1 MRFQKSFAPVVSTL
15 TLLLLGLPALAQEP
29 YADPQ
34 TPPADTKPAAA
45 PASTNQA
52 PESTTVLGILSN
64 HRTVQETDTYTPI
77 SAGRKFYI
85 GFRDAT
91 AFSVILRA
99 GAVAGLGQAT
109 DSHPRFGQGG
119 EGFGKRFGAAV
130 ADQVS
135 SILLTEAVLPSLL
148 RQDPRYF
155 RLGKGRGSTGHRLG
169 YAMTRIL
176 VTKTDRGNLAFN
188 FSEVIGNAGSA
199 ALGNLYYPGEK
210 KFGDTAVRFGSVM
223 FFDALSAVLREFWPD
238 IRAKVFKK
246 K

>member
-1 MRFQKSFAPVVSTL
+1 MRFQKTFAPVVSTL
-15 TLLLLGLPALAQEP
+15 AFLLLGLPALAEEP
-29 YADPQ
+29 SADPQ
-34 TPPADTKPAAA
+34 TPSADTKPAAA
-45 PASTNQA
+45 PASTA
-52 PESTTVLGILSN
+52 PATERSVLGILPN
-64 HRTVQETDTYTPI
+64 YRIVQETDTYAPI

-91 AFSVILRA
+91 SFSVLVRA
-99 GAVAGLGQAT
+99 AAVAGLGQAT
-109 DSHPRFGQGG
+109 DSHPRYGQGG

-135 SILLTEAVLPSLL
+135 SSLLTEAVLPALF

-155 RLGKGRGSTGHRLG
+155 RLGKERGSTGHRLG

-199 ALGNLYYPGEK
+199 ALGNLYYTGEK

-223 FFDALSAVLREFWPD
+223 LFDALSAVLREFWPD
-238 IRAKVFKK
+238 IRRKVFRK
-246 K
+246 